1 MVRIVPR
8 SAAPY
13 RPRVAPETRRL
24 LIAAGIALATLWGL
38 ARIRFPD
45 TPVTSSPVPPLL
57 AQLSPPPTF
66 EQLASEVARVRDDVG
81 DVLVTIDGVNG
92 ETSPPVVAMRLR
104 RGLAVAILPAASRSL
119 SPAVRDDIAA
129 RDPATGLTLVRV
141 QDDQNPQPLP
151 AWTPQNTDDP
161 QFLLATDPSTDG
173 EPTFVPVFVSML
185 RAEPS
190 RAWRES
196 IWRLPDDARVAPGAF
211 VFTTHGELAGVIVH
225 DGAGNAIVPADVLRA
240 AATGLIDAP
249 PEGGGWL
256 GIDVGPLTPSLAHAT
271 GAAGGVIV
279 SWVDPKGPA
288 AGAVAP
294 GDVIEAVESDV
305 IRTPGQWEVATA
317 RLTPGTT
324 LHVRIRSNGSESD
337 VMLTT
342 APAPAPPA
350 PSLGLRLTR
359 VPQTGSRVTA
369 VDPGSAAARAGL
381 QAGDVITRAGTFL
394 AASPADIRRAY
405 RESTPEHPIVL
416 AVTRGA
422 EHHVVA
428 LGQ

>member
-24 LIAAGIALATLWGL
+24 LIAAGLALATLWGL

-66 EQLASEVARVRDDVG
+66 EQLASEVARVRDDVD
-81 DVLVTIDGVNG
+81 DVLVTVEGVDG
-92 ETSPPVVAMRLR
+92 EPPLVAMRLR
-104 RGLAVAILPAASRSL
+104 PGLAVAILPPANRSHA
-119 SPAVRDDIAA
+119 PAVRDDITA
-129 RDPATGLTLVRV
+129 RDPVTGLTLVRV

-151 AWTPQNTDDP
+151 TWTPPNTDDP
-161 QFLLATDPSTDG
+161 QFLLATDASNDG
-173 EPTFVPVFVSML
+173 EPTVVPVFVSML

-196 IWRLPDDARVAPGAF
+196 IWRLPDDARVTPGAF
-211 VFTTHGELAGVIVH
+211 VFTTHRELAGVIVH
-225 DGAGNAIVPADVLRA
+225 DDSGNAIVPADVLRA
-240 AATGLIDAP
+240 AATALIDAP
-249 PEGGGWL
+249 PQGGGWL
-256 GIDVGPLTPSLAHAT
+256 GIDVGSLTPSLALAT
-271 GAAGGVIV
+271 GAASGVIV

-288 AGAVAP
+288 AGAIAP
-294 GDVIEAVESDV
+294 GDVIEAVESDA
-305 IRTPGQWEVATA
+305 IRAPGQWAVATA

-324 LHVRIRSNGSESD
+324 LRVRIRSNGSESD
-337 VMLTT
+337 VTLTT
-342 APAPAPPA
+342 AAAPASAA
-350 PSLGLRLTR
+350 PSLGLQLAR

-381 QAGDVITRAGTFL
+381 QPGDIITRAGTFL
-394 AASPADIRRAY
+394 AASPAEIRRAY
-405 RESTPEHPIVL
+405 RESTSEHPIVV
-416 AVTRGA
+416 AVTRGT
-422 EHHVVA
+422 EHHVVT